1 MKKTIKI
8 LSIFLATIM
17 FFSVFSAANPVFAA
31 DAQKKEEAENLVN
44 ALVENL
50 QEEKK
55 TNVLTEIIDERDRY
69 TKVFKTNNGTK
80 KAIVSAAPIHYEENG
95 KWLEID
101 NTLIDNKDN
110 DYYSNRENSFTA
122 SIPKEMSADSE
133 IKLEN
138 DGYSIVFELDGTDI
152 FEANNKSKG
161 KKKEKKSDEMLLD
174 SNGIGFDFSD
184 KQDSLVFENIGENTS
199 VEYSVIP
206 TGIKE
211 NIILEKKP
219 KTDVVYNY
227 KISAGNLKAILN
239 TDNSVSFITNAG
251 SVIFEIPAPVMYDS
265 KGNVSG
271 DIEVALVYENS
282 TYILT
287 YKPSYEWLKNTAK
300 YPVVIDPVINTL
312 ESDFSLTDSFVSNSD
327 LTGNYGNSINMFM
340 GYQSNKEYI
349 SYIDISGNHIFDCGL
364 AIKNVSLYLYANLIF
379 SPSNIPSFEVAA
391 YPIVDK
397 WSEKAVTYSN
407 KPALDTSILLDKRT
421 YNGNSSGKYSVY
433 DVTEAF
439 TSNSNDYNGIG
450 LKMTRTDTTTNGC
463 LVVFSSSEYG
473 DTARCPYFVVEY
485 YETQGVEEQF
495 DYHVQDA
502 GRAGA
507 VYYNDFSNQIYI
519 ERDELGL
526 AGLTMPVQIKRYYNS
541 NAWGSFSLYN
551 LLFFGEIASYGFGWK
566 TNYNQSIEYA
576 GIINK
581 NEYILYVNDQGQT
594 IYFAK
599 SDTVENGKRK
609 WIESFDMFSNEKGY
623 ELWLDTAYESD
634 LQKNIGYATIKDS
647 ANQIYEFNE
656 YGLLSKI
663 NSGEEDSTASITV
676 TYQDDLNMNIEK
688 VVDGAGREYRFLYT
702 EYENAE
708 FPLLTAIQAY
718 TASGNAIKLKDVNNN
733 NVDYKITY
741 QYCFNEINGSQVPIL
756 SSATYP
762 DGESVY
768 YDISDTTTTVKN
780 IDGYTLEYIFSDF
793 GNCTISEKVYLDD
806 SAEPVLGGSLVI
818 NKDNT
823 HQKTFTDE
831 NNVTQTKQ
839 FDIYGRT
846 INVINNDG
854 TFAPRTYSEDSTA
867 TGKLYNSMYVDY
879 EKAVVPEGENL
890 VNDGSFDVGVSDWL
904 IADSSRIKRVTDAD
918 SNPNANITASLY
930 FDSAPEDYQYAF
942 HSISV
947 PDGVLGDNYR
957 ISFASKYDEVHQV
970 ENISYVSAIYI
981 YARLDNNSWKLVA
994 SVFPNPFNNNWQKSS
1009 YDFGIDFEY
1018 NEIEID
1024 IIHCMQY
1031 GRAWYD
1037 DFSLI
1042 NTYKP
1047 TENTSSDNSS
1057 SSEVSTNC
1065 SCSYC
1070 ENNCNCTH
1078 SGTTECTPES
1088 CPDCG
1093 ECTCDGCTQLDCP
1106 CRNCSETC
1114 DKVYCNRSYS
1124 YESNSDGTWFT
1135 LSDGEKEMRM
1145 SLTINGNY
1153 YGSQS
1158 DINGINTFYNYNQTN
1173 GQLLS
1178 TTDSNDYVTSYSYD
1192 AMSRLKNVTT
1202 SVSNLSNGNSMTTS
1216 YVYENDRID
1225 NITHNG
1231 FSYNYEY
1238 DAWGNATSIKVGQQ
1252 SLVNYSYGAGENRN
1266 RINRITYG
1274 NGDYVDYTYADN
1286 GNITAIKSYS
1296 DENTVTS
1303 DYEYTYD
1310 DNGNVS
1316 KIKNVTENTEVR
1328 YAENNTSIVLLNGE
1342 GETDDVVLYSIE
1354 INEDGKIIENLGG
1367 IMYTKDESESSGD
1380 VEKGTSTLISD
1391 TTSPNNRY
1399 EFLSENDYFG
1409 RQTQRDLSKVILNT
1423 NNVKESL
1430 NFQTSYNYKSYSGN
1444 RTSSLVSSY
1453 RAVLNRIKETAAD
1466 ETNTTQTQTL
1476 YDWEYL
1482 YTYDANG
1489 NIVDV
1494 SVNIPDNEYELEN
1507 VSICSY
1513 VYDEAGQLVRENNAY
1528 TEKSYVYVYDKG
1540 GNITQK
1546 IEYEYSEGALVE
1558 SLSTVNY
1565 TYDTAWKDK
1574 LTAYGDTSITTDEM
1588 GNPLNLTSVDYLG
1601 SKVDATL
1608 EWNGRQLSAVI
1619 INGQRTE
1626 YTYDSNGMRT
1636 KMTVYN
1642 TDSHTVNT
1650 VYYYIWD
1657 NDKLLG
1663 YIVTDANG
1671 VTEYTVK
1678 MLFDN
1683 TNDSVG
1689 YELYSAEDNTTKSF
1703 FFLKNL
1709 QGDITNV
1716 FNENGNDVL
1725 QYAYDAWGNVTANL
1739 DNSSYED
1746 FVESAEAVVFT
1757 PITYRGYMYDQYS
1770 GLYYLQ
1776 SRYYNP
1782 LYGRFL
1788 NADSIMKT
1796 GEPLGANIFAYCG
1809 NNPVNYV
1816 DYNGKDSS
1824 ELIKNVI
1831 FTFVA
1836 VWILAE
1842 ELTKIGLE
1850 YTLTDTS
1857 LNYTDVYLR
1866 DFGILS
1872 YTISLK
1878 KDGDWASTYVYKYSF
1893 DIATAEQW
1901 YAYVDN
1907 TKELY
1912 GGYWDLGISIGVSII
1927 GIFLDPVFG
1936 AVLGVGTTLLTTGT
1950 KEFLLGDVGGIE
1962 KALRGKSMEQIMV
1975 RIHTGTETLY
1985 LADGTVLIRKLFEN
1999 IIYRIV

>member
-1 MKKTIKI
+1 
-8 LSIFLATIM
+8 M
-17 FFSVFSAANPVFAA
+17 FFSVFSAANPVIAA
-31 DAQKKEEAENLVN
+31 EVQEKEEAENSVKT
-44 ALVENL
+44 LVENL
-50 QEEKK
+50 QEENK
-55 TNVLTEIIDERDRY
+55 TNALTEIIDERDRY

-80 KAIVSAAPIHYEENG
+80 KAVVSATPIHYKENG
-95 KWLEID
+95 EWLEID
-101 NTLIDNKDN
+101 NTLIDSKD
-110 DYYSNRENSFTA
+110 DDCYSNRENSFTA
-122 SIPKEMSADSE
+122 SIPKELSAGSE
-133 IKLEN
+133 IKLEKE
-138 DGYSIVFELDGTDI
+138 GYSIVFELAGTDI

-161 KKKEKKSDEMLLD
+161 KKKEKKSDEIFLI
-174 SNGIGFDFSD
+174 SNNIDFEFSD
-184 KQDSLVFENIGENTS
+184 KQDSLTFENIGENTS

-211 NIILEKKP
+211 NIILNKQP
-219 KTDVVYNY
+219 KTDVIYNY
-227 KISAGNLKAILN
+227 KITAEKLKAELN
-239 TDNSVSFITNAG
+239 TDNSVTFTTNAG
-251 SVIFEIPAPVMYDS
+251 SIIFEIPAPIMYDS
-265 KGNVSG
+265 KGNVSC

-312 ESDFSLTDSFVSNSD
+312 ESEFSLADSSVSDSD
-327 LTGNYGNSINMFM
+327 LTGNYGNTIDLYT
-340 GYQSNKEYI
+340 GYLSNNEYI
-349 SYIDISGNHIFDCGL
+349 SYIDISGNRILDCGL
-364 AIKNVSLYLYANLIF
+364 AIKNVSLYLYTNLVI
-379 SPSNIPSFEVAA
+379 SPSNIPNFEVAA

-397 WSEKAVTYSN
+397 WSESEITYSD
-407 KPALDTSILLDKRT
+407 KPSLDTSILLDKRA
-421 YNGNSSGKYSVY
+421 YDGNSSGRYSVY

-439 TSNSNDYNGIG
+439 TSNSNEYNGIA
-450 LKMTRTDTTTNGC
+450 LTMACTDTTTDGC
-463 LVVFSSSEYG
+463 VVIFAASEYG

-495 DYHVQDA
+495 DYHVQNA
-502 GRAGA
+502 GRAGT

-526 AGLTMPVQIKRYYNS
+526 PGLTMPVQIKRYYNS
-541 NAWGSFSLYN
+541 NTWGSFSLYN
-551 LLFFGEIASYGFGWK
+551 LLFFGAIASYGFGWK

-576 GIINK
+576 GLIDGK
-581 NEYILYVNDQGQT
+581 EHILYNNDQGQT

-599 SDTVENGKRK
+599 SDTIENGKRK
-609 WIESFDMFSNEKGY
+609 WVESADIFSNEKGY
-623 ELWLDTAYESD
+623 ELWFDTAYESD
-634 LQKNIGYATIKDS
+634 LQENIGYASIKDS
-647 ANQIYEFNE
+647 ANQTYEFNE
-656 YGLLSKI
+656 YGLLRKI
-663 NSGEEDSTASITV
+663 HSGEEDLTASITV
-676 TYQDDLNMNIEK
+676 TYTDDLNIAK
-688 VVDGAGREYRFLYT
+688 VVDGVGREFRFSYT

-708 FPLLTAIQAY
+708 FSLLTAIQAY
-718 TASGNAIKLKDVNNN
+718 TASGNAIKLKDANNN

-741 QYCFNEINGSQVPIL
+741 QYTFNIINGRQVPIL

-768 YDISDTTTTVKN
+768 YDISDSTTTVKN
-780 IDGYTLEYIFSDF
+780 IDGYTLEYVFSNV
-793 GNCTISEKVYLDD
+793 GNCTISEKVYLDG
-806 SAEPVLGGSLVI
+806 SAEPILGGSLGI

-854 TFAPRTYSEDSTA
+854 TFAPRTYSDESKA
-867 TGKLYNSMYVDY
+867 TGRLYNSMYIDY
-879 EKAVVPEGENL
+879 ETEVVTEGENL
-890 VNDGSFDVGVSDWL
+890 VDDGSFDIGLSAWL
-904 IADSSRIKRVTDAD
+904 IADSSRIKRVTDID
-918 SNPNANITASLY
+918 SNPNANVTASLY
-930 FDSAPEDYQYAF
+930 FDSAPEDYQYAIQ
-942 HSISV
+942 SISV
-947 PDGVLGDNYR
+947 PNGVSGDNYR
-957 ISFASKYDEVHQV
+957 ISFATKYDEVHQV

-981 YARLDNNSWKLVA
+981 YARLDDNTWKSVA
-994 SVFPNPFNNNWQKSS
+994 NIFPNPFNNNWQKNS
-1009 YDFGIDFEY
+1009 YDFSIDFEY
-1018 NEIEID
+1018 NEIEIN
-1024 IIHCMQY
+1024 IIHCCQY

-1047 TENTSSDNSS
+1047 TVNTSSDNSS
-1057 SSEVSTNC
+1057 SSETSTNC

-1114 DKVYCNRSYS
+1114 DKVYCNRSYT
-1124 YESNSDGTWFT
+1124 YESSSEGTWFT

-1145 SLTINGNY
+1145 SQTVNDNY

-1158 DINGINTFYNYNQTN
+1158 DMNGISTFYNYNQTN

-1178 TTDSNDYVTSYSYD
+1178 TTNSNDYVTSYSYD

-1216 YVYENDRID
+1216 YGYDNDRIE

-1238 DAWGNATSIKVGQQ
+1238 DAWGNATSVKVGQQ
-1252 SLVNYSYGAGENRN
+1252 PLVNYSYGVGENRN

-1274 NGDYVDYTYADN
+1274 NGDYIDYTYADN

-1296 DENTVTS
+1296 DENTVTA

-1310 DNGNVS
+1310 ENGNVS

-1328 YAENNTSIVLLNGE
+1328 YTENNTSIVLLNGE
-1342 GETDDVVLYSIE
+1342 GETDDVVLYSTE
-1354 INEDGKIIENLGG
+1354 INEDGETIENLGG
-1367 IMYTKDESESSGD
+1367 IMYNKGESTTSGD
-1380 VEKGTSTLISD
+1380 VEKGTTTLTSD
-1391 TTSPNNRY
+1391 TTSPSNRY
-1399 EFLSENDYFG
+1399 DFISENDYFG
-1409 RQTQRDLSKVILNT
+1409 RQTKRELSKVISDT

-1430 NFQTSYNYKSYSGN
+1430 NFQTSYDYKNYSGN
-1444 RTSSLVSSY
+1444 RTSSLISSY
-1453 RAVLNRIKETAAD
+1453 RAVLNRATETVAD
-1466 ETNTTQTQTL
+1466 ETKSTQTQTL

-1482 YTYDANG
+1482 YTYDTNG
-1489 NIVDV
+1489 NIVDL
-1494 SVNIPDNEYELEN
+1494 SVNIPDDDYGLEN

-1546 IEYEYSEGALVE
+1546 IVYEYSEETLAE
-1558 SLSTVNY
+1558 PISTVNY

-1574 LTAYGDTSITTDEM
+1574 LTAYGDTSITADAI

-1601 SKVDATL
+1601 NKVDATL
-1608 EWNGRQLSAVI
+1608 EWNGRQLSAII
-1619 INGQRTE
+1619 INGQRIE
-1626 YTYDSNGMRT
+1626 YTYDSSGMRT

-1642 TDSHTVNT
+1642 TDSDTVNT
-1650 VYYYIWD
+1650 VYYYIW
-1657 NDKLLG
+1657 NNGKLLG

-1671 VTEYTVK
+1671 ATEHTVK

-1689 YELYSAEDNTTKSF
+1689 YELYSAEDNTTKSY

-1716 FNENGNDVL
+1716 FNENGDDVL
-1725 QYAYDAWGNVTANL
+1725 QYAYDAWGNVTAIF
-1739 DNSSYED
+1739 DKSSYENLL
-1746 FVESAEAVVFT
+1746 ESAEAVVFT

-1788 NADSIMKT
+1788 NMDDTSVLEQTT
-1796 GEPLGANIFAYCG
+1796 GKVHGANLFAYC
-1809 NNPVNYV
+1809 NNDPINNTDYTGMFVV
-1816 DYNGKDSS
+1816 DKVAGLVLTFLSLFSMLVLFGIFIILMWYIINPSFFQIDGIALSLREVISKWRNMCIVLRFQLVDVTLGSLIRDIDSRLTKYKYRRGQQEHHIVPQKIFFYKGTVS
-1824 ELIKNVI
+1824 EI
-1831 FTFVA
+1831 FCSHYLTVSGIDVQSPFNRIWLNASFHSALNTNIYYSA
-1836 VWILAE
+1836 VY
-1842 ELTKIGLE
+1842 ELTKNFYEEAKEVGVYFALLLLRIFLS
-1850 YTLTDTS
+1850 L
-1857 LNYTDVYLR
+1857 LNY
-1866 DFGILS
+1866 
-1872 YTISLK
+1872 
-1878 KDGDWASTYVYKYSF
+1878 
-1893 DIATAEQW
+1893 
-1901 YAYVDN
+1901 
-1907 TKELY
+1907 LY
-1912 GGYWDLGISIGVSII
+1912 MLGNGGVI
-1927 GIFLDPVFG
+1927 
-1936 AVLGVGTTLLTTGT
+1936 
-1950 KEFLLGDVGGIE
+1950 
-1962 KALRGKSMEQIMV
+1962 
-1975 RIHTGTETLY
+1975 
-1985 LADGTVLIRKLFEN
+1985 
-1999 IIYRIV
+1999 